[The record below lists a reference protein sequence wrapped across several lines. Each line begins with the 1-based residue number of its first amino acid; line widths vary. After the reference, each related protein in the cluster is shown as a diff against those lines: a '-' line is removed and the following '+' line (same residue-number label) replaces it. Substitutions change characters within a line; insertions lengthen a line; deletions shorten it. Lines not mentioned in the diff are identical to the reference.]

1 MPSDLKPYSPL
12 QENCDP
18 VFSYEKFSKNMIVTR
33 SIQQP
38 IQDSFIN
45 HIRPKKFKDK
55 IDESEVKIAK
65 SSKVTKT
72 KVKRFDEF
80 VEKSLDKIG
89 QKNELKA
96 KSQNKTREKSIVG
109 KSLSQLGVERR
120 KKDAS
125 PEKIIMKKKED
136 EKKRNDELRK
146 EVNDELHRVLAN
158 YNKCLTK
165 VNVELMV
172 NKTVGAHDLEQFTQ
186 AVSKLDEFRNR
197 HG

>member
-1 MPSDLKPYSPL
+1 
-12 QENCDP
+12 
-18 VFSYEKFSKNMIVTR
+18 MIVTR